1 MNGKGSIP
9 HCQELDPIWKQW
21 WRIEASVEIDV
32 CFVMERGLGGS
43 HLELSSIR
51 YQNVMSM
58 QFYRSWTNEQ
68 EFAT

>member
-1 MNGKGSIP
+1 MNGKGPIP
-9 HCQELDPIWKQW
+9 HCQELDPIWKYW
-21 WRIEASVEIDV
+21 WRMEASIEIDV
-32 CFVMERGLGGS
+32 CFVTERGLRGS

-58 QFYRSWTNEQ
+58 QFYRSWTSEQ